1 MFDLNTCSP
10 PPPGAVLGHWFP
22 SSGEDHDFDLDEI
35 RDRLADT
42 ARDWL
47 PGLFPNARKQ
57 PDGKSLRCAN
67 LRGDPPRN
75 LGSCVLDLSGPH
87 AGTGFDHATGERAGS
102 IDLIKTA
109 TGLTGRDLFKEAAR
123 LARMDNPFPRPPSAK
138 PPRDKDQDHALE
150 IARII
155 GGCVP
160 LASTV
165 GETYLRARG
174 IGDPRSPDLLYHD
187 DLTDF
192 GGRRGWPGLVGIVR
206 DGAGHPVGGIHRTFL
221 LDDGSGKA
229 PPGKKMLGAVDGG
242 SVRLAPMPAD
252 RHLGVA
258 EGVETA
264 LSAWTIFG
272 IPTWAALSANGVRQ
286 WQWPEGTSRITIFAD
301 AGEAGQQAA
310 AILADRLNAAGIPST
325 IVSPLHGDDFN
336 DDLRKGAVAAHYAAH
351 YIGKPAAEEVPTFES
366 LMALTEALQEGDV
379 IALGRLYAQVAAAK
393 LEGFEQDT
401 ILAAIKKRTKI
412 GILTSR
418 RQVVSLRQA
427 LTGTAAPDAD
437 AGEEVVFDD
446 EVTQLAAT
454 YPLPRADGVDLRLC
468 RSSRSSEIM
477 VHRSMGHGKD
487 GRAMWQ
493 AVASPFGISAR
504 LRYLDQDDSYGLRV
518 VVRDMHGRPRVVDV
532 PRSAIAQQGAQEIRA
547 ALFAAGLRTCADGD
561 QVALMLLKAANP
573 QVEILVVSRPGWHR
587 LEGRDH
593 PVFVTPAGQAI
604 GDAATLE
611 LATNARCESVRG
623 NLDGWKAAVAAAATV
638 TGCPHFLLGVLAGF
652 SGVVQSLAGLDS
664 CGLNLSGLSSSGK
677 TTAQKLAVSAWTSS
691 RIGGGLLQSMRSTE
705 NAVEVIAQA
714 ASGTIL
720 ALDELAH
727 VDGRT
732 IAKLIYAIAG
742 GQGKARM
749 TAGAMLKQRYAW
761 STYAL
766 LSSECSLE
774 EKVRAD
780 GGAWI
785 AGMAVRIVDVD
796 VTDVD
801 RAVPAPTMRAVAGI
815 DSHYGHAGPAFVEQI
830 IAVGLHQTPEVLRE
844 RILAEARRLAGDSTD
859 SALIRA
865 ATCLAVPLVAGHLA
879 QKFGLIPSFIDIEAP
894 IRWAWTRFQKSSDAE
909 ALEPA
914 DQVISMLRAWIAERW
929 DVTIKEIDAGGYG
942 FDRKIN
948 NREALAWYDRD
959 TIYIPAH
966 RLREAAGETLKAVQI
981 SKILID
987 RDMLARRHNNK
998 RAVIRF
1004 VPGIGRIDAYALKRS
1019 ELGRSGHWFDENEEP

>member
-1 MFDLNTCSP
+1 MAIWGNTMFDLNTCSP

-22 SSGEDHDFDLDEI
+22 SPGEDHDFDLDEI
-35 RDRLADT
+35 RDRLAAT

-47 PGLFPNARKQ
+47 PGLFPNARMQ
-57 PDGKSLRCAN
+57 PDGKTMRCAN
-67 LRGDPPRN
+67 LRGDSPRKEGSCILH
-75 LGSCVLDLSGPH
+75 LGSVH
-87 AGTGFDHATGERAGS
+87 AGWGFDHATGESAGP
-102 IDLIKTA
+102 IDLIQTA
-109 TGLTGRDLFKEAAR
+109 SGLTGRDLFKEAAR
-123 LARMDNPFPRPPSAK
+123 LARMALPASPRAATPKPSH
-138 PPRDKDQDHALE
+138 DLE
-150 IARII
+150 IARIL
-155 GGCVP
+155 GGCIP
-160 LASTV
+160 LVGTV
-165 GETYLRARG
+165 GESYLRHRG
-174 IGDPRSPDLLYHD
+174 VGDPCADDLKYHD

-192 GGRRGWPGLVGIVR
+192 DSRRGWPGIVGIVR
-206 DGAGHPVGGIHRTFL
+206 DGAGNPTGGIHRTFL
-221 LDDGSGKA
+221 LDDGLGKA
-229 PPGKKMLGAVDGG
+229 PPGKKMLGPVAGG
-242 SVRLAPMPAD
+242 SVRLAPIPVD
-252 RHLGVA
+252 GHLGIG
-258 EGVETA
+258 EGIETA
-264 LSAWTIFG
+264 LSAWAIFG
-272 IPTWAALSANGVRQ
+272 VPTWAALSAGNLRD
-286 WQWPEGTSRITIFAD
+286 WQWPEGLCHVTIFAD
-301 AGEAGQQAA
+301 AGEAGQSAA
-310 AILADRLNAAGIPST
+310 AALAERLTAAGIPST

-336 DDLRKGAVAAHYAAH
+336 DDLRKGAVAAH

-379 IALGRLYAQVAAAK
+379 ITLGRLYAQVAAAK

-401 ILAAIKKRTKI
+401 ILAAVKKRTKI

-532 PRSAIAQQGAQEIRA
+532 PRSAIAQQGAQEIRS

-593 PVFVTPAGQAI
+593 PVFVTPAGQTI

-623 NLDGWKAAVAAAATV
+623 NLDGWKTAVAAAASV
-638 TGCPHFLLGVLAGF
+638 AGCPHFLLGVLAGF

-677 TTAQKLAVSAWTSS
+677 TTAQKLAVSAWTFSK
-691 RIGGGLLQSMRSTE
+691 IGAGLLQSMRSTE

-815 DSHYGHAGPAFVEQI
+815 DNHYGHAGPAFVEKL
-830 IAVGLHQTPEVLRE
+830 IATGLHQTSDVLRD
-844 RILAEARRLAGDSTD
+844 RILTEARRLVGDSSD
-859 SALIRA
+859 SARIRA
-865 ATCLAVPLVAGHLA
+865 ATCLAVPLVAGQLA
-879 QKFGLIPSFIDIEAP
+879 QEFGVLPSFIDIEAP
-894 IRWAWTRFQKSSDAE
+894 VIWAWARFQKSSDAE
-909 ALEPA
+909 ALTPD
-914 DQVISMLRAWIAERW
+914 DQVVSMLRSWIAERW
-929 DVTIKEIDAGGYG
+929 DVTIKAVDAGDYS
-942 FDRKIN
+942 FDRKAN
-948 NREALAWYDRD
+948 NREAVAWYDRD

-966 RLREAAGETLKAVQI
+966 RLREAAGETLKAAQI

-987 RDMLARRHNNK
+987 RSMLARRHNDK
-998 RAVIRF
+998 RATVRF

-1019 ELGRSGHWFDENEEP
+1019 ELGRSGHWFDENENT